1 MAFKSQDTTLI
12 NDLEQATNLSSCTV
26 QGLAVVS
33 GPKTSQIQTVSC
45 SSGNAIVNLNLGNYF
60 ELTNI
65 TQSTTVFDYTGSVS
79 ALYTMIVKVN
89 KNTSTFTWPGTIDW
103 KNNITP
109 TMSANNIHFIF
120 LYTTNST
127 NFNASFITYN

>member
-12 NDLEQATNLSSCTV
+12 NDLEQATNLASCTV
-26 QGLAVVS
+26 QGLAAVS

-45 SSGNAIVNLNLGNYF
+45 SDGFAVINLNSGNYF
-60 ELTNI
+60 EFTNI
-65 TQSTTVFDYTGSVS
+65 TQSTTILDYIGVVS
-79 ALYTMIVKVN
+79 GLYTMIIKVN
-89 KNTSTFTWPGTIDW
+89 KNTSTFSWPGAITW
-103 KNNITP
+103 KNGVTP

-120 LYTTNST
+120 LYTANGT